1 MEDNQEKT
9 EEEIEEEFDPEMNL
23 VAQEAEE
30 RGIVPEETEENSRV
44 VLRARRKKKKNFVN
58 YESKNYNNNN
68 NYNKN
73 NNYNNNYNKKE
84 NVSEQI
90 STTKSNTIYE
100 KLSDKNWSEIKSFLE
115 KLFNNNSVTES
126 QLSNFFSKYPNII
139 KGNVEILQKNLDE
152 IASNKNNLNI
162 YQKIM
167 QYFLKEFYKPKPAI
181 CECYFFPNPSNE
193 KYILNILHSCT
204 KTLDVAIFSLTR
216 NSIANCLIDAK
227 KKGIKVRC
235 IADDECVKNYGS
247 DIYTL
252 AANDIDCKTDDQP
265 KYHMHNKYAIID
277 NSVIVTGS
285 FNWTTQAINNN
296 QENILIYENKQIAEE
311 YTKEFN
317 RLWEQFTTVI
327 DKETAIKKIAES
339 KNKK

>member
-1 MEDNQEKT
+1 MEDRQGKT
-9 EEEIEEEFDPEMNL
+9 EEEVDEEFDAEMNL
-23 VAQEAEE
+23 VAEEADE
-30 RGIVPEETEENSRV
+30 RGVIPEETDENHPHV
-44 VLRARRKKKKNFVN
+44 ILRARRNKKRKFVDYNKNAN
-58 YESKNYNNNN
+58 NNTKSKNNYNDDY
-68 NYNKN
+68 YNKN
-73 NNYNNNYNKKE
+73 NNY
-84 NVSEQI
+84 SEQI
-90 STTKSNTIYE
+90 TATKSNSIYQE
-100 KLSDKNWSEIKSFLE
+100 LTDKNWSEIKSFLE
-115 KLFNNNSVTES
+115 KLFNNDSVSES
-126 QLSNFFSKYPNII
+126 QLSNFFSKFPNII
-139 KGNVEILQKNLDE
+139 KGNVETLQKTLDE
-152 IASNKNNLNI
+152 VASGKNNLNV

-181 CECYFFPNPSNE
+181 CECHFFPNPSNE
-193 KYILNILHSCT
+193 KYILNILQSCT

-216 NSIANCLIDAK
+216 NSISNCLVNAK
-227 KKGIKVRC
+227 KRGIKVRC

-296 QENILIYENKQIAEE
+296 QENILIYENKEIAEQ
-311 YTKEFN
+311 YTQEFN

-327 DKETAIKKIAES
+327 DKQTAIKKIADS
-339 KNKK
+339 KKNK